1 MQPVVEGRARDADV
15 LALLEAEGRG
25 RHETAVLDTDA
36 PRALVGDEPVA
47 QRQKHLLKHGLRL
60 SLIDDDGGELGLR
73 VLTPQS
79 MSMETVSV
87 LVFWS

>member
-1 MQPVVEGRARDADV
+1 MQPVVERRARDADV

-25 RHETAVLDTDA
+25 RHEAAVLDTDA

-47 QRQKHLLKHGLRL
+47 QRQKHLLEHLCAYRL
-60 SLIDDDGGELGLR
+60 SVMTAASSGLR